1 MKNKKID
8 GKLKNISYT
17 LGANILTFLMGVIPG
32 FVIPKVL
39 GVEEFGYFKI
49 FTFYITYVGITHF
62 GFLDGIYIKYGAYE
76 YEDIP
81 KEKFRGYF
89 RYLVLLQIIE
99 SLIAVGI
106 LQLFDL
112 GADRKFILLLVIF
125 NMIIMNITT
134 LFAFIHQFTKRFK
147 VFSIN
152 LILNKLIYVVGTLI
166 LIYFNFLGY
175 KEFIL
180 LQTMINAIILGIYI
194 YNNKEIVFGSS
205 ERVLKNLKEYF
216 SITKS
221 GFFIMIGNFMA
232 VIIIGLDKI
241 FVDAFFTLKDFSMY
255 SFSYTLISLFFILL
269 NSLTTVI
276 YPYLARMKQENFKEI
291 YSNIRINLTILMSL
305 TLPGYF
311 VIREIVLFYLPEYKG
326 ILKILIFLVTTIIYS
341 AQINIL
347 VSNYYK
353 VLKETKGYTKNN
365 MVALVLGLIT
375 NIIAYYCF
383 RSVISIAVATLIS
396 FILWLLYSDLYF
408 TKKINTSYKK
418 AMILEFLVI
427 SLFLFSTRFE
437 NIFIGIIIYT
447 VPLIIVLIIFYLKD
461 IKSCI
466 RILKNN

>member
-1 MKNKKID
+1 MKSKKID

-32 FVIPKVL
+32 FVIPKFL
-39 GVEEFGYFKI
+39 GVEEFGYLKI

-99 SLIAVGI
+99 ALIAVGI

-112 GADRKFILLLVIF
+112 GAERRFILLLVIV

-166 LIYFNFLGY
+166 FIYFNILGY
-175 KEFIL
+175 KEFVF
-180 LQTMINAIILGIYI
+180 LQTLINVIILGIYI
-194 YNNKEIVFGSS
+194 YSNKEIVFGSS
-205 ERVLKNLKEYF
+205 ERVLKNLREYF
-216 SITKS
+216 ILTKS
-221 GFFIMIGNFMA
+221 GFFIMIGNFMG
-232 VIIIGLDKI
+232 ILIIGLDKI
-241 FVDAFFTLKDFSMY
+241 FVDTFFTLEDFSMY

-276 YPYLARMKQENFKEI
+276 YPYLARMKEESFANVYSEI
-291 YSNIRINLTILMSL
+291 RVNLTILMSL

-311 VIREIVLFYLPEYKG
+311 IIKEIVLVYLPEYKG
-326 ILKILIFLVTTIIYS
+326 SLEILLFLVPTIIYS

-347 VSNYYK
+347 VANYYK
-353 VLKETKGYTKNN
+353 ILKETKEYTKNN
-365 MVALVLGLIT
+365 MVALALGIVT

-383 RSVISIAVATLIS
+383 RSVMSIAVATLIS
-396 FILWLLYSDLYF
+396 FILWLLYSDIYF
-408 TKKINTSYKK
+408 TKKINISYKR
-418 AMILEFLVI
+418 AMILEILVI

-447 VPLIIVLIIFYLKD
+447 VPLIIILIIFYLKD